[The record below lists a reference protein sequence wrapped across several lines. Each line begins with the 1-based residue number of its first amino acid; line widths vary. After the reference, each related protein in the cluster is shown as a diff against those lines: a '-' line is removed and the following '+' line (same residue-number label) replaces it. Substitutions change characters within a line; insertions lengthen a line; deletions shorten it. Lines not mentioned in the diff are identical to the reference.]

1 MKLNYFTYC
10 FEKFEDKSQFRM
22 DINDFIKSS
31 TSNEA
36 LPFAKQNRHSGEN
49 LYLLSVLENFYLFV
63 QTKDREIIKKI
74 EKKEDEIKAHE
85 IQSLLNEDESLGFA
99 SYVYFH
105 PTLRVFGFA
114 SRVLSPKFTAFQMY
128 INNLLVML
136 EIRDISFLIHPL
148 KTEITT
154 NQAMTLP
161 FIGTTRFLVRKDS
174 SLGESF
180 KEFFLG
186 STNPNDLEVI
196 ESFEVIVKPAP
207 RKALTDTIKR
217 RLASIDDDGIK
228 GIILRGKQNIED
240 NVKDFYIHSA
250 GALYDEIKNTE
261 EAQVLNEI
269 KEKVENNVELAD
281 KVEEYEQE
289 IPEQM
294 DDRITYLCSPANWSA
309 DRVRLFQLPQ

>member
-49 LYLLSVLENFYLFV
+49 LYLLPVLNSFYLFV
-63 QTKDREIIKKI
+63 QTKDREIIKRI
-74 EKKEDEIKAHE
+74 EKKNDEIKAYE
-85 IQSLLNEDESLGFA
+85 IQSLLSKDESLGFA

-136 EIRDISFLIHPL
+136 KIQDISFVVHPL
-148 KTEITT
+148 KTEITKT
-154 NQAMTLP
+154 QAMTLP

-196 ESFEVIVKPAP
+196 ESFEIIIKPAA
-207 RKALTDTIKR
+207 RKSLTDTIKKT
-217 RLASIDDDGIK
+217 LVSMEDDGIK
-228 GIILRGKQNIED
+228 GIILRGKQNLED

-250 GALYDEIKNTE
+250 GALYDEIKSTE
-261 EAQVLNEI
+261 ESKVFDEI
-269 KEKVENNVELAD
+269 KEKIENNAELKD
-281 KVEEYEQE
+281 KVKEYEQE

-294 DDRITYLCSPANWSA
+294 DDRITYLYSPANWAS
-309 DRVRLFQLPQ
+309 DRVCLFPLSQ

>member
-1 MKLNYFTYC
+1 
-10 FEKFEDKSQFRM
+10 M

-49 LYLLSVLENFYLFV
+49 LYLLPVVNNLYLFV
-63 QTKDREIIKKI
+63 QTKDREIIKRI
-74 EKKEDEIKAHE
+74 EKKDDEIKAYE
-85 IQSLLNEDESLGFA
+85 IQSLLSKNESLGFA

-105 PTLRVFGFA
+105 STLRVFGFA

-136 EIRDISFLIHPL
+136 KIEDISFVVHPL
-148 KTEITT
+148 KTEITKT
-154 NQAMTLP
+154 QAMTLP

-186 STNPNDLEVI
+186 STNSNDLEVI
-196 ESFEVIVKPAP
+196 ESFEIVIKPAP
-207 RKALTDTIKR
+207 RKSLTDTIKKT
-217 RLASIDDDGIK
+217 LVSMEDDGIK
-228 GIILRGKQNIED
+228 GIILRGKQNLED

-261 EAQVLNEI
+261 ENKVFDEI
-269 KEKVENNVELAD
+269 KEKIENNAELKD

-294 DDRITYLCSPANWSA
+294 DDRISYLYSPANWASN
-309 DRVRLFQLPQ
+309 RVRLFPLSQ

>member
-1 MKLNYFTYC
+1 M
-10 FEKFEDKSQFRM
+10 E
-22 DINDFIKSS
+22 INDFIKSS

-49 LYLLSVLENFYLFV
+49 LYLLPVVNSFYLFV
-63 QTKDREIIKKI
+63 QTKDREIIKRI
-74 EKKEDEIKAHE
+74 EKKDDEIKAYE
-85 IQSLLNEDESLGFA
+85 IQSLLSKDESLGFA

-136 EIRDISFLIHPL
+136 RIQDISFVVHPL
-148 KTEITT
+148 KTEITK

-196 ESFEVIVKPAP
+196 ESFEIIIKPAS
-207 RKALTDTIKR
+207 RKSLTDTIKKT
-217 RLASIDDDGIK
+217 LVSMEDDGIK
-228 GIILRGKQNIED
+228 GIILRGKQNLED

-250 GALYDEIKNTE
+250 GALYDEIKSTE
-261 EAQVLNEI
+261 ESKVFDEI
-269 KEKVENNVELAD
+269 KEKIENNVELKD
-281 KVEEYEQE
+281 K
-289 IPEQM
+289 
-294 DDRITYLCSPANWSA
+294 
-309 DRVRLFQLPQ
+309 

>member
-1 MKLNYFTYC
+1 M
-10 FEKFEDKSQFRM
+10 E
-22 DINDFIKSS
+22 INDFIKSS

-49 LYLLSVLENFYLFV
+49 LYLLPVVNSFYLFV
-63 QTKDREIIKKI
+63 QTKDREIIKRI
-74 EKKEDEIKAHE
+74 EKKDDEIKAYE
-85 IQSLLNEDESLGFA
+85 IQSLLSKDESLGFA

-136 EIRDISFLIHPL
+136 RIQDISFVVHPL
-148 KTEITT
+148 KTEITK

-196 ESFEVIVKPAP
+196 ESFEIIIKPAS
-207 RKALTDTIKR
+207 RKSLTDTIKKHWYLWR
-217 RLASIDDDGIK
+217 MMVSKALFYEENK
-228 GIILRGKQNIED
+228 ILKI
-240 NVKDFYIHSA
+240 
-250 GALYDEIKNTE
+250 
-261 EAQVLNEI
+261 
-269 KEKVENNVELAD
+269 
-281 KVEEYEQE
+281 
-289 IPEQM
+289 M
-294 DDRITYLCSPANWSA
+294 
-309 DRVRLFQLPQ
+309 

>member
-1 MKLNYFTYC
+1 
-10 FEKFEDKSQFRM
+10 M

-49 LYLLSVLENFYLFV
+49 LYLLPVLNGFYLFV
-63 QTKDREIIKKI
+63 QTKDREIIKRI
-74 EKKEDEIKAHE
+74 EKKDDEIKAYE
-85 IQSLLNEDESLGFA
+85 IQSLLSKDESLGFA

-128 INNLLVML
+128 INNLLLML
-136 EIRDISFLIHPL
+136 KIQDISFLVHPL
-148 KTEITT
+148 KTEITKT
-154 NQAMTLP
+154 QAMTLP

-174 SLGESF
+174 NLGESF

-196 ESFEVIVKPAP
+196 ESFEIVIKPAP
-207 RKALTDTIKR
+207 RKSLTDTIKKT
-217 RLASIDDDGIK
+217 LISMEDEGIK
-228 GIILRGKQNIED
+228 GIILRGKQSLED

-261 EAQVLNEI
+261 ENKVFDEI
-269 KEKVENNVELAD
+269 KEKIENNAELKD
-281 KVEEYEQE
+281 KVKEYEQE

-294 DDRITYLCSPANWSA
+294 DDRIAYLYSPANWAS
-309 DRVRLFQLPQ
+309 DRVCLFPLSQ

>member
-22 DINDFIKSS
+22 DINNFIKAS

-49 LYLLSVLENFYLFV
+49 LYLLPVVNNFYLFV

-74 EKKEDEIKAHE
+74 ERKDDEIKASE
-85 IQSLLNEDESLGFA
+85 IQSLLSADESLGFA

-105 PTLRVFGFA
+105 PILKVFGFA

-136 EIRDISFLIHPL
+136 KIQDISFVVHPL
-148 KTEITT
+148 KTAITKKEAL
-154 NQAMTLP
+154 NLP

-174 SLGESF
+174 KLGESF

-186 STNPNDLEVI
+186 STNPNDLEI
-196 ESFEVIVKPAP
+196 IDSFEITIKPAP
-207 RKALTDTIKR
+207 RKSLTDTVKKTLIS
-217 RLASIDDDGIK
+217 LEDDGIK
-228 GIILRGKQNIED
+228 GIILRGKQNLDD
-240 NVKDFYIHSA
+240 NVRDFYIHSA
-250 GALYDEIKNTE
+250 GALYDEIINTE
-261 EAQVLNEI
+261 EHKVYDEI
-269 KEKVENNVELAD
+269 KEKIDNNAELKD

-289 IPEQM
+289 IQAQI
-294 DDRITYLCSPANWSA
+294 DDRIAYLYSPANWAA
-309 DRVRLFQLPQ
+309 DRVCLFPLSQ

>member
-1 MKLNYFTYC
+1 
-10 FEKFEDKSQFRM
+10 
-22 DINDFIKSS
+22 
-31 TSNEA
+31 
-36 LPFAKQNRHSGEN
+36 
-49 LYLLSVLENFYLFV
+49 
-63 QTKDREIIKKI
+63 
-74 EKKEDEIKAHE
+74 E
-85 IQSLLNEDESLGFA
+85 IQSLLSKDESLGFA

-136 EIRDISFLIHPL
+136 KIQDISFVVHPL
-148 KTEITT
+148 KTEITKT
-154 NQAMTLP
+154 QAMTLP

-196 ESFEVIVKPAP
+196 ESFEIVIKPAP
-207 RKALTDTIKR
+207 RKSLTDTIKKT
-217 RLASIDDDGIK
+217 LVSMEDEGIK
-228 GIILRGKQNIED
+228 GIILRGKQNLDD

-261 EAQVLNEI
+261 ENKVFDEI
-269 KEKVENNVELAD
+269 KEKIESNAELKD
-281 KVEEYEQE
+281 KVKEYEQE

-294 DDRITYLCSPANWSA
+294 DDRIAYLYSPANWAS
-309 DRVRLFQLPQ
+309 DRVCLFPLSQ

>member
-1 MKLNYFTYC
+1 RFD
-10 FEKFEDKSQFRM
+10 DKTQFRM

-49 LYLLSVLENFYLFV
+49 LYLLPVLNGFYLFV
-63 QTKDREIIKKI
+63 QTKDREIIKRI
-74 EKKEDEIKAHE
+74 EKKDDEIKAYE
-85 IQSLLNEDESLGFA
+85 IQSLLSKDESLGFA

-128 INNLLVML
+128 INNLLLML
-136 EIRDISFLIHPL
+136 KIQDISFLVHPL
-148 KTEITT
+148 KTEITKT
-154 NQAMTLP
+154 QAMTLP

-174 SLGESF
+174 NLGESF

-196 ESFEVIVKPAP
+196 ESFEIVIKPAP
-207 RKALTDTIKR
+207 RKSLTDTIKKT
-217 RLASIDDDGIK
+217 LISMEDEGIK
-228 GIILRGKQNIED
+228 GIILRGKQSLED

-261 EAQVLNEI
+261 ENKVFDEI
-269 KEKVENNVELAD
+269 KEKIENNAELKD
-281 KVEEYEQE
+281 KVKEYEQE

-294 DDRITYLCSPANWSA
+294 DDRIAYLYSPANWAS
-309 DRVRLFQLPQ
+309 DRVCLFPLSQ

>member
-22 DINDFIKSS
+22 DINNFIKAS

-49 LYLLSVLENFYLFV
+49 LYLLPVVSNFYLFV

-74 EKKEDEIKAHE
+74 EKKDDEIKASE
-85 IQSLLNEDESLGFA
+85 IQSLLSADESLGFA

-105 PTLRVFGFA
+105 PTLKVFGFA

-136 EIRDISFLIHPL
+136 RIQDISFVVHPL
-148 KTEITT
+148 KTEITKSE
-154 NQAMTLP
+154 ALRLP
-161 FIGTTRFLVRKDS
+161 FIGSARFLVRKDS
-174 SLGESF
+174 SLGESI

-186 STNPNDLEVI
+186 STNANELEIVD
-196 ESFEVIVKPAP
+196 SFEIVVKPAP
-207 RKALTDTIKR
+207 RKSLTDTVKQK
-217 RLASIDDDGIK
+217 LASLEDDGVK
-228 GIILRGKQNIED
+228 SIILRAKQNLED

-250 GALYDEIKNTE
+250 GALYDEIKNTDE
-261 EAQVLNEI
+261 SKVLDEI
-269 KEKVENNVELAD
+269 KEKIENNVELEG
-281 KVEEYEQE
+281 KVHEYEQE
-289 IPEQM
+289 IPERM
-294 DDRITYLCSPANWSA
+294 DDRIAYLYSPAN
-309 DRVRLFQLPQ
+309 

>member
-10 FEKFEDKSQFRM
+10 FERFDDKTQFRM

-49 LYLLSVLENFYLFV
+49 LYLLPVLNGFYLFV
-63 QTKDREIIKKI
+63 QTKDREIIKRI
-74 EKKEDEIKAHE
+74 EKKDDEIKAYE
-85 IQSLLNEDESLGFA
+85 IQSLLSKDESLGFA

-128 INNLLVML
+128 INNLLLML
-136 EIRDISFLIHPL
+136 KIQDISFLVHPL
-148 KTEITT
+148 KTEITKT
-154 NQAMTLP
+154 QAMTLP

-174 SLGESF
+174 NLGESF

-196 ESFEVIVKPAP
+196 ESFEIVIKPAP
-207 RKALTDTIKR
+207 RKSLTDTIKKT
-217 RLASIDDDGIK
+217 LISMEDEGIK
-228 GIILRGKQNIED
+228 GIILRGKQSLED

-261 EAQVLNEI
+261 ENKVFDEI
-269 KEKVENNVELAD
+269 KEKIENNAELKD
-281 KVEEYEQE
+281 KVKEYGQE

-294 DDRITYLCSPANWSA
+294 DDRIAYLYSPANWAS
-309 DRVRLFQLPQ
+309 DRVCLFPLSQ

>member
-1 MKLNYFTYC
+1 
-10 FEKFEDKSQFRM
+10 M

-49 LYLLSVLENFYLFV
+49 LYLLPVVNSLYLFV
-63 QTKDREIIKKI
+63 QTKDREIIKRI
-74 EKKEDEIKAHE
+74 EKKDDEIKAYE
-85 IQSLLNEDESLGFA
+85 IQSLLSRNESLGFA

-114 SRVLSPKFTAFQMY
+114 SRVLSPKFTAFQTY

-136 EIRDISFLIHPL
+136 KIQDISFVVHPL
-148 KTEITT
+148 KTEISKT
-154 NQAMTLP
+154 QAMTLP

-174 SLGESF
+174 TLGESF

-196 ESFEVIVKPAP
+196 ESFEIVIKPAP
-207 RKALTDTIKR
+207 RKSLTDTIKKT
-217 RLASIDDDGIK
+217 LVSMEDDGIK
-228 GIILRGKQNIED
+228 GIILRGKQNLDD

-261 EAQVLNEI
+261 ENKVFDEI
-269 KEKVENNVELAD
+269 KEKIENNAELKD

-294 DDRITYLCSPANWSA
+294 DDRITYLYSPANWAS
-309 DRVRLFQLPQ
+309 DRVRLFPLSQ